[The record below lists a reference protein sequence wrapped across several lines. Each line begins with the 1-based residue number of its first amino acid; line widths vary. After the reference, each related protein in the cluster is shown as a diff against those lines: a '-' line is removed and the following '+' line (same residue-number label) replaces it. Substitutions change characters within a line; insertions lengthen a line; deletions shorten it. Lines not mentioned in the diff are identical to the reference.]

1 MKWDK
6 ILANHVSDKSLEH
19 VKKSQNLTA
28 ENKQSYQK
36 MGKRLEKTFH
46 QRGYVDGK

>member
-28 ENKQSYQK
+28 ENNPTRKWAK
-36 MGKRLEKTFH
+36 DLKRHFTKEAM
-46 QRGYVDGK
+46 